1 MKIHSVN
8 GRTQKVTNAAK
19 YQNIKGIPIIEPT
32 SMQFGIPVQSGVH
45 GMTAQVQP
53 NTVQMR
59 PQASQAV
66 VTVPTFIRSGYAY
79 AQPIFAS
86 NVASVSTTS
95 ITSMG
100 QIGINN
106 SSALQ
111 QQTLLQQQS
120 ISIPSQLPQPQTIT
134 MPSGTTIQYNVP
146 PTSIKQ
152 NNLLTKQ
159 PTFPSTPLLLQHQ
172 HM

>member
-1 MKIHSVN
+1 MGIHPVN
-8 GRTQKVTNAAK
+8 GGTQRVTNAVK
-19 YQNIKGIPIIEPT
+19 YQNMTGIPIIAPT
-32 SMQFGIPVQSGVH
+32 GMQFGIPVQSGVH
-45 GMTAQVQP
+45 GMTAVQP
-53 NTVQMR
+53 NTVQVR

-79 AQPIFAS
+79 GQPIFAS

-111 QQTLLQQQS
+111 QPTLLQQQS

-152 NNLLTKQ
+152 TIC
-159 PTFPSTPLLLQHQ
+159 
-172 HM
+172 